1 MNKTRRAA
9 ACVGV
14 LLLLAGSNS
23 LAQIQTYCTNIQ
35 GNISCTSYDSGSSSQ
50 TFCSSIG
57 GNLSCTTYSD
67 SVNQV
72 QMRQNYVAG
81 QIIGSAIGNA
91 VVAAIEEYKA
101 HKRIQKEK
109 TEQWNQVVQDAI
121 GTVQLA
127 CETDPKH
134 EIPVLD
140 CRRMMLIFNQ
150 FLHLHQK
157 DFVPDGKN
165 VKLLAEA
172 CEGTSDDPATWSEQT
187 LEIAFN
193 KIDKKRL
200 DKKIFIGWDANR
212 IAW

>member
-1 MNKTRRAA
+1 M
-9 ACVGV
+9 
-14 LLLLAGSNS
+14 
-23 LAQIQTYCTNIQ
+23 
-35 GNISCTSYDSGSSSQ
+35 
-50 TFCSSIG
+50 
-57 GNLSCTTYSD
+57 
-67 SVNQV
+67 
-72 QMRQNYVAG
+72 
-81 QIIGSAIGNA
+81 
-91 VVAAIEEYKA
+91 
-101 HKRIQKEK
+101 
-109 TEQWNQVVQDAI
+109 QDAI

-172 CEGTSDDPATWSEQT
+172 CEGTSNDPATWSEQT

-193 KIDKKRL
+193 KIDKKQL
-200 DKKIFIGWDANR
+200 DKKIFNRMGRESYRVVNHLGIFNWIGARAPTLITYCELRTLEYPAPNGITPNNDQS
-212 IAW
+212 